1 MVTEQLSADSDD
13 VPTCEIDHSM
23 GTLKPKLVEW
33 TWHSWSQL
41 RLRTGMILK
50 GWAKIGLDA
59 IFKPE
64 RQIAALLRMATR
76 GISIDDAPDGRVED
90 APMSAADGLEG
101 QAEEEEC
108 DADNAVEEDEEEVDM
123 DVSIVACLENTAVVQ
138 GARRSSRL
146 AARGDVLRDA
156 RMAQLIQ
163 EQTYV
168 DGCAD
173 D

>member
-1 MVTEQLSADSDD
+1 
-13 VPTCEIDHSM
+13 
-23 GTLKPKLVEW
+23 
-33 TWHSWSQL
+33 
-41 RLRTGMILK
+41 
-50 GWAKIGLDA
+50 
-59 IFKPE
+59 
-64 RQIAALLRMATR
+64 
-76 GISIDDAPDGRVED
+76 
-90 APMSAADGLEG
+90 
-101 QAEEEEC
+101 
-108 DADNAVEEDEEEVDM
+108 M
-123 DVSIVACLENTAVVQ
+123 DVSIVACLENTAVVH

>member
-1 MVTEQLSADSDD
+1 MRRCQQQMDW
-13 VPTCEIDHSM
+13 
-23 GTLKPKLVEW
+23 K
-33 TWHSWSQL
+33 
-41 RLRTGMILK
+41 
-50 GWAKIGLDA
+50 
-59 IFKPE
+59 
-64 RQIAALLRMATR
+64 
-76 GISIDDAPDGRVED
+76 
-90 APMSAADGLEG
+90 
-101 QAEEEEC
+101 EEAC

-123 DVSIVACLENTAVVQ
+123 DVSLVDCLENTAVVQ